1 MSILLVAVF
10 ILGYLLIALEL
21 PLKID
26 KAASALLTGVICW
39 LVLTFGI
46 EMMPAIHEVN
56 SGSDSHS
63 FVTSALFEHLGEISE
78 ILFFLLGAMTIVEL
92 IDAHDGFR
100 VITDK
105 IKTTNRV
112 KLLWPPIHNIIV
124 VTSPMGDH
132 APPELAAIMTNP
144 PNNHLLCLS

>member
-46 EMMPAIHEVN
+46 EMMPAIHEVD

-63 FVTSALFEHLGEISE
+63 FVTSALFEPEWGEMVSE
-78 ILFFLLGAMTIVEL
+78 RGKF
-92 IDAHDGFR
+92 
-100 VITDK
+100 K
-105 IKTTNRV
+105 IE
-112 KLLWPPIHNIIV
+112 NI
-124 VTSPMGDH
+124 
-132 APPELAAIMTNP
+132 AL
-144 PNNHLLCLS
+144 